1 MIVTLM
7 KKKFVDQYH
16 WIEENEMLDLVAIAQ
31 SSPGAIAVNGAIVVG
46 YKLSGILGAL
56 VAILGTVLPPF
67 VILSVIS
74 VFYKA
79 FRNNWLISQL
89 LEGMQAGVG
98 AVIASVTLDMGIPI
112 VKEKEAVSLIIMV
125 GAFVA
130 ACLFGINVV
139 YIVIV
144 CGIIGIIRTL
154 LLNRRKMN
162 DIFTVIL
169 EFFTDRVVQLWWR
182 ICSNAFDTGA
192 GCNQPWMAYNVGI
205 YRSYNDISDDPGTD
219 CC

>member
-1 MIVTLM
+1 M
-7 KKKFVDQYH
+7 KEKTRKMTIETVFIYLISERIYFWWGICDRYTDEEKFVDQYH

-154 LLNRRKMN
+154 LLNRRKMK
-162 DIFTVIL
+162 
-169 EFFTDRVVQLWWR
+169 
-182 ICSNAFDTGA
+182 
-192 GCNQPWMAYNVGI
+192 
-205 YRSYNDISDDPGTD
+205 
-219 CC
+219 